1 MASTER
7 SSIQHLTA
15 TLEGFS
21 AGSVSVGEAQMLIAQ
36 WIKPVAAL
44 VTSQAISS
52 TRCFSTDYFK
62 SAALR
67 A

>member
-1 MASTER
+1 
-7 SSIQHLTA
+7 
-15 TLEGFS
+15 
-21 AGSVSVGEAQMLIAQ
+21 MLIAQ